1 MDPYDLTG
9 KFYLLFL
16 VKWVT
21 RGRSRRCLHL
31 HDISI
36 RTRTVKPQIFPSG
49 KSVSGVIHVALDGG
63 GALNGYAFRVLR
75 VLGRG
80 GGAEG
85 GMTGLQL

>member
-1 MDPYDLTG
+1 MGNSWTIKEMFAFARHIHEDTY
-9 KFYLLFL
+9 
-16 VKWVT
+16 
-21 RGRSRRCLHL
+21 
-31 HDISI
+31 
-36 RTRTVKPQIFPSG
+36 VKPQIFPSG

-85 GMTGLQL
+85 RRGV

>member
-1 MDPYDLTG
+1 M
-9 KFYLLFL
+9 
-16 VKWVT
+16 
-21 RGRSRRCLHL
+21 
-31 HDISI
+31 
-36 RTRTVKPQIFPSG
+36 
-49 KSVSGVIHVALDGG
+49 SGVIHVALDGG